1 MADKVRKIP
10 AAFQGKRAIP
20 AQYTTDPDIATPEQ
34 IASIG
39 TANAK
44 AKNIAKGNNAISP
57 ASTASPIRTNLT
69 GGQANLPQAKG
80 TPISTTPA
88 GLTATSKASVDAGAA
103 FAAGLKGAAG
113 SENEGL
119 FSKPNQNPLPTDAA
133 PKKSRVV
140 DALNRLRAASEYF
153 NGSNVSGGAGRP
165 ARQTPNRTAT
175 RGSISTSPSK
185 VNVSGGPGAPATQA
199 PNSPLTRARIKELL
213 NTPRA
218 ESTGGQ
224 IATAPEAIN
233 ATSKA
238 PVVRTIKPNFE
249 KLALGEQASIKMS
262 ETSLSGQ
269 GIDPTQDESHLLLQ
283 EILARKQLVEPEQN
297 RLRSLFRRMDNLYHP
312 ETITLGGADHWAD
325 DPSARLAGRAHVS
338 VNIHHAYVQIPAS
351 IQAVRPVVNYVA
363 TGPTPEERNAA
374 QLRERLYF
382 RWWDANEMDLL
393 HEHAALLKE
402 LYGHTAA
409 KVYWDPVAELPKI
422 SVIERPEN
430 LYLGFGDSDFNRLDW
445 ALYCYGMSP
454 QSVQEDYG
462 VEVIPVKQGDK
473 YFPYTTRGTHDDPIG
488 NVWSNTFERNPLRRE
503 TAYEQMQVE
512 VYDYWYKVPTK
523 PGKAPLVY
531 NAIFVGNSL
540 VKNDAHPEYQ
550 GQIPYVHL
558 PNGKIPGSPYGKPA
572 LYDAEQ
578 LLREKDERVTA
589 MAQMIQSIVGGQMW
603 QLVGPEAPDEVPPN
617 ALPKPGRVA
626 TPGPGNELRAIQPF
640 IPSFQIEQ
648 YIGRIDRE
656 LAVATGL
663 NDLLLGLAP
672 AQVLGSSRA
681 IAALIANYEA
691 RLAPKRKVFY
701 QWMRQVWEMC
711 ARIWEIKNPAVA
723 EIIGGQYR
731 IDIVAPELTPRDTLE
746 LASTAI
752 NLVQNRLWSAE
763 RAMDRV
769 GVEDPIG
776 EKDLIRDEQT
786 DATLNP
792 AAVATMSQVMQQ
804 MAMMQ
809 QQQAMMS
816 QEQAANAQRTL
827 QQGVPGSQSLNQPEN
842 QAQLPPEAMPENAAA
857 PGEENLVPA
866 PTGTNEVPA

>member
-10 AAFQGKRAIP
+10 AAFEGTRAIP

-39 TANAK
+39 SATEK
-44 AKNIAKGNNAISP
+44 ARKLAKGQKIV
-57 ASTASPIRTNLT
+57 ASA
-69 GGQANLPQAKG
+69 AKG
-80 TPISTTPA
+80 
-88 GLTATSKASVDAGAA
+88 
-103 FAAGLKGAAG
+103 
-113 SENEGL
+113 
-119 FSKPNQNPLPTDAA
+119 KP
-133 PKKSRVV
+133 
-140 DALNRLRAASEYF
+140 
-153 NGSNVSGGAGRP
+153 
-165 ARQTPNRTAT
+165 
-175 RGSISTSPSK
+175 
-185 VNVSGGPGAPATQA
+185 
-199 PNSPLTRARIKELL
+199 
-213 NTPRA
+213 
-218 ESTGGQ
+218 
-224 IATAPEAIN
+224 IATAPVFTNITVNKQGSVKGQPNRPVAGAAGIGIN
-233 ATSKA
+233 DPSIS
-238 PVVRTIKPNFE
+238 VRNRASARIKPNFE
-249 KLALGEQASIKMS
+249 KLTLGEQASVKML
-262 ETSLSGQ
+262 ETALSGQ
-269 GIDPTQDESHLLLQ
+269 GIDPNQNEEHLLLQ
-283 EILARKQLVEPEQN
+283 EILGRKQLVEPEQN

-351 IQAVRPVVNYVA
+351 IQAVRPVINYVP
-363 TGPTPEERNAA
+363 TGSTTEDRAAA
-374 QLRERLYF
+374 QMREQLYF

-409 KVYWDPVAELPKI
+409 KVYWDPVAEIPKVT
-422 SVIERPEN
+422 VIERPEN
-430 LYLGFGDSDFNRLDW
+430 LYLGFGDSDFHRLDW

-462 VEVIPVKQGDK
+462 VDVIPVKQGDK
-473 YFPYTTRGTHDDPIG
+473 YFPYTTRGTHADPIG

-523 PGKAPLVY
+523 PGRAPLVY
-531 NAIFVGNSL
+531 NAIFVGNTL

-550 GQIPYVHL
+550 GMIPYVHL

-723 EIIGGQYR
+723 QIIGGEYR
-731 IDIVAPELTPRDTLE
+731 IDVVAPELTPRDTLE

-786 DATLNP
+786 DATINP
-792 AAVATMSQVMQQ
+792 ASVATMAQVMQQ
-804 MAMMQ
+804 MQQMQMQNQAQVQEQAMLT
-809 QQQAMMS
+809 QQQA
-816 QEQAANAQRTL
+816 ENAQRTM

-842 QAQLPPEAMPENAAA
+842 QAQLPPEALPENAAA
-857 PGEENLVPA
+857 PGEENLLPPMA
-866 PTGTNEVPA
+866 GTDEVPA

>member
-10 AAFQGKRAIP
+10 AAFEGTRAIP

-39 TANAK
+39 TATEK
-44 AKNIAKGNNAISP
+44 ARKLAKGQRI
-57 ASTASPIRTNLT
+57 
-69 GGQANLPQAKG
+69 
-80 TPISTTPA
+80 
-88 GLTATSKASVDAGAA
+88 VAA
-103 FAAGLKGAAG
+103 AAGG
-113 SENEGL
+113 
-119 FSKPNQNPLPTDAA
+119 KP
-133 PKKSRVV
+133 
-140 DALNRLRAASEYF
+140 
-153 NGSNVSGGAGRP
+153 
-165 ARQTPNRTAT
+165 
-175 RGSISTSPSK
+175 
-185 VNVSGGPGAPATQA
+185 
-199 PNSPLTRARIKELL
+199 
-213 NTPRA
+213 
-218 ESTGGQ
+218 
-224 IATAPEAIN
+224 IATAPVFTDITAKKQASVKGQSNRSVAGGVGIGIN
-233 ATSKA
+233 DPSITARNRASS
-238 PVVRTIKPNFE
+238 RIKPNFE
-249 KLALGEQASIKMS
+249 KLTLGEQASVKMS

-269 GIDPTQDESHLLLQ
+269 GIDPNQDESHLLLQ
-283 EILARKQLVEPEQN
+283 EILGRKQLVEPEQN

-351 IQAVRPVVNYVA
+351 IQAVRPVINYVP
-363 TGPTPEERNAA
+363 TGSAAEDRAAA
-374 QLRERLYF
+374 QMREQLYF

-409 KVYWDPVAELPKI
+409 KVYWDPVAEIPKVA
-422 SVIERPEN
+422 VIERPEN
-430 LYLGFGDSDFNRLDW
+430 LYLGFGDSDFHRLDW

-462 VEVIPVKQGDK
+462 VDVIPVKQGDK
-473 YFPYTTRGTHDDPIG
+473 YFPYTTRGTHADPIG

-531 NAIFVGNSL
+531 NAIFVGNTL
-540 VKNDAHPEYQ
+540 VKNEAHPEYQ
-550 GQIPYVHL
+550 GMIPYVHL

-711 ARIWEIKNPAVA
+711 ARIWEIKNPAVRQ
-723 EIIGGQYR
+723 IIDGEYR
-731 IDIVAPELTPRDTLE
+731 IDVVAPELTPRDTLE

-792 AAVATMSQVMQQ
+792 ASVATMAQVMQQ
-804 MAMMQ
+804 MQQMQ
-809 QQQAMMS
+809 MQGQAQLQEQAMIT
-816 QEQAANAQRTL
+816 QEQAANAQRTM

-842 QAQLPPEAMPENAAA
+842 QAQLPPEALPENAAA
-857 PGEENLVPA
+857 PGEENLLPA